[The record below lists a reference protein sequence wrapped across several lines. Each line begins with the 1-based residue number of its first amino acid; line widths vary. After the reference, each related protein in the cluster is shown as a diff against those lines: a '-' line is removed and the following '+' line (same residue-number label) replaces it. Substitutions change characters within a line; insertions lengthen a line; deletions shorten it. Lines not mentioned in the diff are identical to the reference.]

1 MSKRE
6 LAKAYVKDY
15 LDGEIDRRTF
25 LKLLAGLGIS
35 AMAASAF
42 ATAFESNQAALAQG
56 GKEGKPPK

>member
-15 LDGEIDRRTF
+15 LAGEIDRRTF

-56 GKEGKPPK
+56 KEGKPPK